1 MHKKCSLNS
10 MSSWSRKKCS
20 FRRLLSGKKSVLF
33 SATGAA
39 KSACPRGP
47 SWNQSALPFLCQ
59 TLTGS
64 DLGSEQRM
72 GFVSAKGKVCGK
84 SNVRT
89 LNLQEKKQGCCVS
102 KVMCLNS
109 TVWKARI
116 AQVRATLAW
125 ASGMW
130 NCHLSY
136 LYYTW
141 SLSNQCYQSHLPTQ
155 IPAVWQ
161 LGKK

>member
-1 MHKKCSLNS
+1 MLLELHEFLKQEEVLVLKTARWEKERVIFCKTC
-10 MSSWSRKKCS
+10 MSSWAILKSECPSIPLSDFDWEWLGIRAADGVCKCQ
-20 FRRLLSGKKSVLF
+20 GKGTWEKQCEDTEL
-33 SATGAA
+33 A
-39 KSACPRGP
+39 
-47 SWNQSALPFLCQ
+47 
-59 TLTGS
+59 
-64 DLGSEQRM
+64 
-72 GFVSAKGKVCGK
+72 
-84 SNVRT
+84 
-89 LNLQEKKQGCCVS
+89 EKKKRGCCMS

-125 ASGMW
+125 VSGTW
-130 NCHLSY
+130 NCHLSN